1 MELENCRLVCRNYHR
16 QQSSM
21 VTKINGQKYDEKEYY
36 IVPP

>member
-1 MELENCRLVCRNYHR
+1 MELENCHLVCRNYHR
-16 QQSSM
+16 QQSM